1 MKINHSPRMFAPAVA
16 ALFCVTAAFAGKVD
30 PIYKDGSGVAIRGYN
45 PVAYFT
51 EQKPVKG
58 SEQFRYSWMGATWLF
73 ASAANRDQFAS
84 NPAQYAPQY
93 GAIVRT
99 RSARGIPLP
108 LIRRLGGSWMAS
120 CI

>member
-1 MKINHSPRMFAPAVA
+1 MKINHSFRKFVPAVA
-16 ALFCVTAAFAGKVD
+16 ALFCVTTALAGKVD
-30 PIYKDGSGVAIRGYN
+30 SIYKDGSGAAIRGYD

-73 ASAANRDQFAS
+73 ASAANRDQFAA
-84 NPAQYAPQY
+84 NPAQYA
-93 GAIVRT
+93 RT
-99 RSARGIPLP
+99 QSAGVILLL
-108 LIRRLGGSWMAS
+108 LIRKPGGSWMAS